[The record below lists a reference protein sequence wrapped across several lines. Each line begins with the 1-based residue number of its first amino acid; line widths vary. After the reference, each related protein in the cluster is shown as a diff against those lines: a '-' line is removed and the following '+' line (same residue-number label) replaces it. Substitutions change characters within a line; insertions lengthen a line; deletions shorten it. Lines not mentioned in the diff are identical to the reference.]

1 VFKDAMAVS
10 TGQDMDNFLLT
21 INNTDTLFKTKEG
34 GIPEMTAFILSGS
47 LPPQLPANS
56 TLYESM

>member
-1 VFKDAMAVS
+1 MAVS